1 MTDHQPDPRELWR
14 DQQTEGDLMSIEQV
28 RAMARDFN
36 SRGKLKRA
44 AAILATVL
52 SASLAWRLWSEGSN
66 DIVTVGAILLPVAMV
81 PVTIHTFFRTR
92 SAPAEQTAEECLSYV
107 KARARRELAIVRGD
121 WMMIGAPV
129 FMAIGV
135 MFTGLMIEAH
145 GDWAKMLPVGAAFA
159 AWLVIMLVMLRR
171 KSQSLSRELADLENL
186 NR

>member
-1 MTDHQPDPRELWR
+1 MTDHQPDPRDLWR

-36 SRGKLKRA
+36 SRGKLKRV
-44 AAILATVL
+44 AAILATLL
-52 SASLAWRLWSEGSN
+52 SASMAWRIWSESSN
-66 DIVTVGAILLPVAMV
+66 DIVTTGAILLPLAMI

-92 SAPAEQTAEECLSYV
+92 SAPAEQTAEECLTYV
-107 KARARRELAIVRGD
+107 KARARRELAIMRGD
-121 WMMIGAPV
+121 WMLIGAPV

-171 KSQSLSRELADLENL
+171 KSQSLSRELADLEKL
-186 NR
+186 SR

>member
-1 MTDHQPDPRELWR
+1 MTNQQPDPREVWR

-36 SRGKLKRA
+36 SRGKLKRT

-52 SASLAWRLWSEGSN
+52 SAGMAWRLWSEGGN
-66 DIVTVGAILLPVAMV
+66 DILRIGTILLPVAMV

-121 WMMIGAPV
+121 WMLIGAPI

-135 MFTGLMIEAH
+135 MFAGLMIEAN
-145 GDWAKMLPVGAAFA
+145 GDWAKILPVGAAFA
-159 AWLVIMLVMLRR
+159 AWLVILVVMLRR
-171 KSQSLSRELADLENL
+171 KSQSLARELADLEKL
-186 NR
+186 GL